1 MEKYLTYD
9 EAIAYLKEH
18 GINCDPDSVPED
30 EPWKICGDYVCEVVG
45 DYDMSGELT
54 TDVLDDLIDEME
66 ERYEECREEMEED
79 SEVTPIYDTPEFE
92 DEDDGELDEGIDC
105 EETEDEEIE
114 EPIEECIEEP
124 VKD

>member
-54 TDVLDDLIDEME
+54 TDVLDELIDEME

-92 DEDDGELDEGIDC
+92 DDEELDEGVEC
-105 EETEDEEIE
+105 EENEDEEIE
-114 EPIEECIEEP
+114 EPVE
-124 VKD
+124 D